1 MFVRKGLIGGY
12 YGLLCLERV
21 CVQFDAGGLQVAELS
36 CKLLVSKLDPYLLPC
51 TEQLQVDQTL
61 KLLRKKKIIKKK
73 LEVIGTRK
81 DFLDKTPV
89 AQEIRPT
96 RRFFFPP
103 EDSLTEM

>member
-1 MFVRKGLIGGY
+1 MHRATPSRSNSETV
-12 YGLLCLERV
+12 E
-21 CVQFDAGGLQVAELS
+21 E
-36 CKLLVSKLDPYLLPC
+36 
-51 TEQLQVDQTL
+51 
-61 KLLRKKKIIKKK
+61 KKIIKKK

-96 RRFFFPP
+96 RRFFFFPP